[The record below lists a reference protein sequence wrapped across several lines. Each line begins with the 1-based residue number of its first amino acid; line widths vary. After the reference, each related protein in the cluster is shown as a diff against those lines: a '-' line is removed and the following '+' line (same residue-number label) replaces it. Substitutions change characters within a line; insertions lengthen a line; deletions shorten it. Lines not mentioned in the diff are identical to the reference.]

1 MPTILSGSFFL
12 IINCLFACFDR
23 ISALSVKSGCHITPA
38 RGTRNF
44 DIMLFSSG
52 NRHKFTS
59 MFNCAS
65 LVHPCTIVA
74 CCQTKFQVPLT
85 VLTRHPY
92 FDEQYQDSVKHG
104 KDCFY
109 QKRKMNYL
117 ERWYFIIGK
126 SMHMEYCKIPL
137 YKLYPFPQSPV
148 YRKEKEPLYEPVNY
162 HLHLFFPSP
171 AISAAAYSMPTGFRR
186 YYLGKISVH

>member
-1 MPTILSGSFFL
+1 MPTVLSSPFFF
-12 IINCLFACFDR
+12 IINCLFTCFDR

-65 LVHPCTIVA
+65 LVHPCTSVA

-85 VLTRHPY
+85 VLKMHPY
-92 FDEQYQDSVKHG
+92 FSERCSITVKHG
-104 KDCFY
+104 KDCFHS
-109 QKRKMNYL
+109 KKKNM
-117 ERWYFIIGK
+117 YFRTVGF
-126 SMHMEYCKIPL
+126 S
-137 YKLYPFPQSPV
+137 SP
-148 YRKEKEPLYEPVNY
+148 KQ
-162 HLHLFFPSP
+162 
-171 AISAAAYSMPTGFRR
+171 AIAE
-186 YYLGKISVH
+186 